1 MSLVRTGHY
10 WTWSLSWNDVENAF
24 SIQGDYFPKLLDIG
38 SEPYYKKFFKQVF
51 KQFDG
56 GDIDKA
62 WRDTSM
68 EWLQRALATQ
78 PDVMEANWRTWA
90 AAVAAG
96 LTNPASMEAEEYRR
110 VVEVIESHAPP
121 TVRDAMLEDVE
132 QGNAFLGTLSFGS
145 TLDFAK
151 VAAVVPH
158 SALQN
163 ADLRD
168 IRVFAWL
175 DDREESRE
183 QSGFRHAW
191 NGFLRLFNLFQFLD
205 KSWFVTSSSVD
216 EFDWS
221 ELVGTAL
228 EPDQLSWERVWS
240 DARDDAFP
248 EYDAVLSTAW
258 DAGIREEPTRGYEL
272 ISESGR
278 PLGPVAEIA
287 WLDAKVGILDAP
299 EDDPYFEEDR
309 DMFENEGW
317 SVLLGADVLEDP
329 SILISELEGDV

>member
-1 MSLVRTGHY
+1 
-10 WTWSLSWNDVENAF
+10 
-24 SIQGDYFPKLLDIG
+24 
-38 SEPYYKKFFKQVF
+38 
-51 KQFDG
+51 
-56 GDIDKA
+56 
-62 WRDTSM
+62 
-68 EWLQRALATQ
+68 
-78 PDVMEANWRTWA
+78 
-90 AAVAAG
+90 
-96 LTNPASMEAEEYRR
+96 MEAEEYRR